1 MKNLLIATM
10 SAFALSLAV
19 ASYAADEAPKGDSK
33 PAPEMKQDSGKKETK
48 KAAKKSK
55 CPEGQIY
62 NKKDKKCVAKAA

>member
-19 ASYAADEAPKGDSK
+19 ASYAADEAPKADSK
-33 PAPEMKQDSGKKETK
+33 PAPEMKQDSGKKDTK
-48 KAAKKSK
+48 KAKKSK
-55 CPEGQIY
+55 CPEGQVY